1 MELTCTGVI
10 TTNTPSSD
18 EKKVEDVIDTIVFFY
33 KLYMDTWSDSAYSDF
48 IKAFNVFL
56 EEISPISY
64 VPSLACEIDKNI
76 YMNLW
81 DAGINP
87 SLLRKTLLDVYRV
100 LRSRKSADELKRDL
114 REIVSIIGDESAM
127 WDIIEKTSSVDQLVS
142 IAILTLIIGT
152 NF

>member
-1 MELTCTGVI
+1 MELTYTGVI
-10 TTNTPSSD
+10 ATGMHSD
-18 EKKVEDVIDTIVFFY
+18 EKRIENIIDTIVFFY
-33 KLYMDTWSDSAYSDF
+33 KLYMDTWSDNAYRDF

-64 VPSLACEIDKNI
+64 VPGLACEIDKNI

-81 DAGINP
+81 DARVDP
-87 SLLRKTLLDVYRV
+87 LLLRETLLDVYRV
-100 LRSRKSADELKRDL
+100 LRGQKSVDELKRDL
-114 REIVSIIGDESAM
+114 REIINIIGNESAM

-142 IAILTLIIGT
+142 IVVLMLIIST